1 MQFAGT
7 FGEQGVR
14 YTLKVPA
21 QDLDVLSRQ
30 VIAQKHEAW
39 NLALWSMCDPARVP
53 HACCVPDPLSCPV
66 VVTFRMHAGSE
77 VRLCNSLHT

>member
-21 QDLDVLSRQ
+21 QNPDVLSRQ
-30 VIAQKHEAW
+30 VSFFG
-39 NLALWSMCDPARVP
+39 L
-53 HACCVPDPLSCPV
+53 
-66 VVTFRMHAGSE
+66 
-77 VRLCNSLHT
+77 